1 MDIYNCFSI
10 NSEIVEIKNDDFKL
24 NYIFL
29 PITILARK
37 WPNCRHDLRT
47 NKTFESI
54 FFIPCGDISSKGQNP
69 FNLVLDLFV
78 NMSAK

>member
-10 NSEIVEIKNDDFKL
+10 NSEIFEIKNDDFKL

-37 WPNCRHDLRT
+37 
-47 NKTFESI
+47 
-54 FFIPCGDISSKGQNP
+54 
-69 FNLVLDLFV
+69 
-78 NMSAK
+78 

>member
-10 NSEIVEIKNDDFKL
+10 NSEIVEIKSDDFKL

-37 WPNCRHDLRT
+37 
-47 NKTFESI
+47 
-54 FFIPCGDISSKGQNP
+54 
-69 FNLVLDLFV
+69 
-78 NMSAK
+78 

>member
-10 NSEIVEIKNDDFKL
+10 NTEIVEIKNDDFKL

-37 WPNCRHDLRT
+37 
-47 NKTFESI
+47 
-54 FFIPCGDISSKGQNP
+54 
-69 FNLVLDLFV
+69 
-78 NMSAK
+78 

>member
-37 WPNCRHDLRT
+37 
-47 NKTFESI
+47 
-54 FFIPCGDISSKGQNP
+54 
-69 FNLVLDLFV
+69 
-78 NMSAK
+78 

>member
-10 NSEIVEIKNDDFKL
+10 KSEIVEIKNDDFKL

-37 WPNCRHDLRT
+37 
-47 NKTFESI
+47 
-54 FFIPCGDISSKGQNP
+54 
-69 FNLVLDLFV
+69 
-78 NMSAK
+78 

>member
-24 NYIFL
+24 NYMFL

-37 WPNCRHDLRT
+37 
-47 NKTFESI
+47 
-54 FFIPCGDISSKGQNP
+54 
-69 FNLVLDLFV
+69 
-78 NMSAK
+78 

>member
-29 PITILARK
+29 PIMILARK
-37 WPNCRHDLRT
+37 
-47 NKTFESI
+47 
-54 FFIPCGDISSKGQNP
+54 
-69 FNLVLDLFV
+69 
-78 NMSAK
+78 